1 VGITHNDQ
9 VVFWEVGALASD
21 GIEAMAEGGAS
32 FPLNAEMAAAATA
45 GDAGAAIAAGG
56 ILSPGQRVLAV
67 FPTLDFSRLT
77 LVTMIAPSPDW
88 FLGVSGLE
96 LLTPGPEGDWVEELV
111 VELHAYDAGTDSGV
125 IYTSADDD
133 TAPAE
138 NISLI
143 TTSPFEGSVPL
154 GTFTITRTEPPE
166 PTPALPALSPWGSL
180 LLLTAL
186 VGLGL
191 RFGPA
196 RVPGAR
202 TAAPRT
208 R

>member
-1 VGITHNDQ
+1 MFVHAQGTR
-9 VVFWEVGALASD
+9 S
-21 GIEAMAEGGAS
+21 
-32 FPLNAEMAAAATA
+32 PRA
-45 GDAGAAIAAGG
+45 G
-56 ILSPGQRVLAV
+56 SCPPGQRVLVA

-77 LVTMIAPSPDW
+77 LVTTIAPSPDW

-96 LLTPGPEGDWVEELV
+96 LLTPGPEGDWAEELV

-125 IYTSADDD
+125 IYTSADGD
-133 TAPAE
+133 TVPAE

-166 PTPALPALSPWGSL
+166 PTPALSALSALSPGGSL

-202 TAAPRT
+202 AAAPRT